1 MYYFRQWCLGTRN
14 SWIIN
19 TGVSEEVF
27 TSDGWFK
34 TGDVGQWNANGTL
47 SIIDRIKNLV
57 KGPGGEYIA
66 LEKLE
71 SIYKNCPFVANAC
84 VYASKDVPKVVAI
97 VEPQPEA
104 LKKEGVSKPSQD
116 DELHRKVL
124 EDLRQVGTKNN
135 LKKYEL
141 PTDVILVD
149 EEWSPD
155 NNMLTAAM
163 KLNRRSI
170 YDNYNERLE
179 RILSSAQKKWTKI
192 WMRKNLGGEKE

>member
-1 MYYFRQWCLGTRN
+1 VKMEGFSFPL
-14 SWIIN
+14 SSSH
-19 TGVSEEVF
+19 TGSREEVF

-34 TGDVGQWNANGTL
+34 TGDVGQWNPNGTL

-71 SIYKNCPFVANAC
+71 SVYKNSAYVANAC

-104 LKKEGVSKPSQD
+104 LKEAGVSKPSQD
-116 DELHRKVL
+116 QSYAQKVL
-124 EDLRQVGTKNN
+124 EDLRRVATKNN

-141 PTDVILVD
+141 PTDVLLVD
-149 EEWSPD
+149 EEWNPD

-170 YDNYNERLE
+170 YDNYNKRLNK
-179 RILSSAQKKWTKI
+179 ILSTGQK
-192 WMRKNLGGEKE
+192 